1 MSGLAG
7 RWLLL
12 KLAVAGTKR
21 VQKLGRLHRHH
32 VVLVVRGC
40 TLPLYLPADCMLAN
54 SGARD
59 PFWAE

>member
-1 MSGLAG
+1 M
-7 RWLLL
+7 LL